1 MGTMHKHLNIF
12 VRVHTNI
19 SRSCDRMKGK
29 SNGHQ
34 THQIEIRNDEM
45 NENKLL
51 PKQEGLM

>member
-1 MGTMHKHLNIF
+1 MHKHLNIF